1 VEAASGQVVH
11 QVLPDVPEFARR
23 TIHGM
28 VKIQVRATVDSTGHV
43 ADARVES
50 QNSRYFAKLALEA
63 ARQWDF
69 AAAPSD
75 WLLRFE
81 FTTSGTT
88 VHPLRLAR

>member
-1 VEAASGQVVH
+1 M
-11 QVLPDVPEFARR
+11 PDVPDFARR

-28 VKIQVRATVDSTGHV
+28 VKIHVRASVDAAGHV
-43 ADARVES
+43 TDARVES

-69 AAAPSD
+69 AGGSGD

-81 FTTSGTT
+81 FTPAGAT
-88 VHPLRLAR
+88 VHPSRLAR

>member
-1 VEAASGQVVH
+1 
-11 QVLPDVPEFARR
+11 
-23 TIHGM
+23 
-28 VKIQVRATVDSTGHV
+28 
-43 ADARVES
+43 VES